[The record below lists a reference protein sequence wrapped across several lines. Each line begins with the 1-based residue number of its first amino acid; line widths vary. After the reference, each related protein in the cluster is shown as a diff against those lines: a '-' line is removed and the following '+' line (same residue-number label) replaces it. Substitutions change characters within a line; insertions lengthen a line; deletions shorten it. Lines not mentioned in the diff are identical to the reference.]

1 MSLESQYQKLSD
13 LEHILEKPD
22 TYIGSV
28 ENATDSVYIC
38 KDGKF
43 VYESI
48 DYTPALF
55 KMFDEGIVNCA
66 DHYIRTTLKH
76 ATDPTVDLVTSIN
89 IEIRDNKIT
98 MTNNGEGIDVV
109 KHPTYD
115 LWIPEMIFGHLR
127 SSTNYNKNEQKITGG
142 KNGFGFKLVLV
153 WSTWGRIETVDAKR
167 GLKYTQVFENNLS
180 KINTPKITECKK
192 KPYTMVEFIPDYERL
207 GMKGLTE
214 QMISL
219 FQRRVYD
226 IAGLTPKEVKVKY
239 NDEPLTVKDF
249 TTYVKMYTEQDL
261 IFETHDRWSYAAC
274 LNDSFDQIS
283 FVNRINTTKGG
294 THVNYIVNQ
303 IVKKMTEYI
312 LKKKKITVK
321 PSIIKE
327 QFKLFI
333 TATIE
338 NPSFDS
344 QTKDYLNTPSNKF
357 GSTCVVSDKFVEKL
371 ANLGILNTSCELS
384 EIKDKKQAQKSD
396 GKKSENIRGIHKLV
410 DANYAGTKKSRECRL
425 ILCEGDSAKSG
436 IISGLSPEDRNYT
449 GVYPMKGKLFNVRG
463 EKITKIHENKE
474 ISEIKKILG
483 LETGKHYTNL
493 DDLRYGSVLIMTDQD
508 LDGSHIKGLILNM
521 IDYLWPSL
529 MTFDKFIGFMNTP
542 ILKATKGKESISFYN
557 ENEYEE
563 WKKTH
568 ENWKIKYYKGL
579 GTSTGKEFREY
590 FENEKIVSISL
601 NESDK
606 RDIDMLFNKKDA
618 ESRKEWLA
626 DYDRNQFVDTT
637 LSTISLGDFIHKEM
651 KHFSKGDC
659 DRSIANLMDG
669 FKVSQRKIIYAA
681 FKRRLVEEV
690 KVAQFTGYV
699 SEHSGYHHGE
709 MSLNGAIVNMAQ
721 DFVGSNNINLFLP
734 LGQFGTR
741 LQGGKDSASVRYIFT
756 KLSILTRIIFHKN
769 DDNILTYLD
778 DDGIMVEPVFYL
790 PIIPMVLVNGTEGIG
805 TGFSTKIPCFNP
817 LDIIKYI
824 KNRLTGSETEN
835 EFIPY
840 YRGFKGKIERDENP
854 TRFITRGVYTAK
866 KNKVVITELPIG
878 VWNEDYIIYLDKLL
892 DEGKIKDFKDTSTEK
907 QVNIQ
912 VTIVDDDFEK
922 TLKLTS
928 YLSINNMNLFN
939 HDEKLTHYNEVYEI
953 CDDFMK
959 NRIKY
964 YDVRKQY
971 LIKQLE
977 KEIELAKN
985 KYTYIME
992 VLDGTIDLRRK
1003 RSDEIVEMLKSKTYT
1018 LIDNTYHY
1026 LIKMSMDS
1034 VSEENVKTLKKE
1046 YDTKKKELDKLQ
1058 NTTIEEMWLTELKQL
1073 EESLKLY

>member
-1 MSLESQYQKLSD
+1 
-13 LEHILEKPD
+13 
-22 TYIGSV
+22 
-28 ENATDSVYIC
+28 
-38 KDGKF
+38 
-43 VYESI
+43 
-48 DYTPALF
+48 
-55 KMFDEGIVNCA
+55 
-66 DHYIRTTLKH
+66 
-76 ATDPTVDLVTSIN
+76 
-89 IEIRDNKIT
+89 
-98 MTNNGEGIDVV
+98 
-109 KHPTYD
+109 
-115 LWIPEMIFGHLR
+115 
-127 SSTNYNKNEQKITGG
+127 
-142 KNGFGFKLVLV
+142 
-153 WSTWGRIETVDAKR
+153 
-167 GLKYTQVFENNLS
+167 
-180 KINTPKITECKK
+180 
-192 KPYTMVEFIPDYERL
+192 
-207 GMKGLTE
+207 
-214 QMISL
+214 
-219 FQRRVYD
+219 
-226 IAGLTPKEVKVKY
+226 
-239 NDEPLTVKDF
+239 
-249 TTYVKMYTEQDL
+249 
-261 IFETHDRWSYAAC
+261 
-274 LNDSFDQIS
+274 
-283 FVNRINTTKGG
+283 
-294 THVNYIVNQ
+294 
-303 IVKKMTEYI
+303 MTEYI

>member
-1 MSLESQYQKLSD
+1 MSLETQYQKLSD

-22 TYIGSV
+22 TYVGSV
-28 ENATDSVYIC
+28 ENASENMYIC

-43 VYESI
+43 VIETI

-66 DHYIRTTLKH
+66 DHYIRTKNKYT
-76 ATDPTVDLVTSIN
+76 TDPSVDVVNMIHV
-89 IEIRDNKIT
+89 EIRDDKIT

-127 SSTNYNKNEQKITGG
+127 SSSNYGKEEKITGG

-180 KINTPKITECKK
+180 KINLPKITECKK
-192 KPYTMVEFIPDYERL
+192 KPYTTVEFIPDYARL
-207 GMKGLTE
+207 GMKGLSE
-214 QMISL
+214 QMIQL

-239 NDEPLTVKDF
+239 NDDVLTVKDF
-249 TTYVKMYTEQDL
+249 TTYVKMYTDQDV
-261 IFETHDRWSYAAC
+261 IFETHERWSYAVC

-327 QFKLFI
+327 QFKIFVD
-333 TATIE
+333 ATIV

-357 GSTCVVSDKFVEKL
+357 GSTCVVGDKFIEKM
-371 ANLGILNTSCELS
+371 AALGILNTSCELS
-384 EIKDKKQAQKSD
+384 EIKEKKQAQKSD
-396 GKKSENIRGIHKLV
+396 GKMVQTIRGIHKLV
-410 DANYAGTKKSRECRL
+410 DANYAGTKRSKECRI
-425 ILCEGDSAKSG
+425 ILCEGDSAKAG
-436 IISGLSPEDRNYT
+436 VMSGLTPDSRNTT
-449 GVYPMKGKLFNVRG
+449 GVYALKGKPFNVRG

-483 LETGKHYTNL
+483 LETGKEYTSL
-493 DDLRYGSVLIMTDQD
+493 DGLRYGQILIMTDQD
-508 LDGSHIKGLILNM
+508 LDGSHIKGLLLNM
-521 IDYLWPSL
+521 FGYLWPSL
-529 MTFDKFIGFMNTP
+529 LTFDKFVGFMNTP
-542 ILKATKGKESISFYN
+542 ILKATKGKEVVSFYN
-557 ENEYEE
+557 ENEYQE

-579 GTSTGKEFREY
+579 GTSTGKEFKEY
-590 FENEKIVSISL
+590 FENEKIVSVSVVDQDMNDL
-601 NESDK
+601 
-606 RDIDMLFNKKDA
+606 DMLFNKKRA
-618 ESRKEWLA
+618 ESRKEWLS
-626 DYDRNQFVDTT
+626 DYDQNNYVDTS
-637 LSTISLGDFIHKEM
+637 LASISLGEFIHKEM
-651 KHFSKGDC
+651 KHFSKEDC
-659 DRSIANLMDG
+659 DRSIPKLMDG
-669 FKVSQRKIIYAA
+669 FKVSQRKIIFAA
-681 FKRRLVEEV
+681 FKRKLFEEV

-756 KLSILTRIIFHKN
+756 KLNILTRLIFQKA
-769 DDNILTYLD
+769 DDNIIRYLD
-778 DDGIMVEPVFYL
+778 DDGMLVEPAFYL

-817 LDIIKYI
+817 MDIIKYI
-824 KNRLTGSETEN
+824 QNKLKGVETDT

-854 TRFITRGVYTAK
+854 TRYITRGVYTSK
-866 KNKVVITELPIG
+866 KNKVIITELPVG
-878 VWNEDYIIYLDKLL
+878 VWNEDYIIYLEKLL
-892 DEGKIKDFKDTSTEK
+892 DDGKIKDFKDTSTEK
-907 QVNIQ
+907 QVHIE
-912 VTIVDDDFEK
+912 VTTTDDEIEK

-953 CDDFMK
+953 CDDFIK

-992 VLDGTIDLRRK
+992 VLNGTIDLRRK
-1003 RSDEIVEMLKSKTYT
+1003 KTEEISEMLKAYAKIENSY
-1018 LIDNTYHY
+1018 NY

-1046 YDTKKKELDKLQ
+1046 YDTKQKELDKLQ
-1058 NTTIEEMWLTELKQL
+1058 KMTIENMWLNELKVL
-1073 EESLKLY
+1073 EESL

>member
-28 ENATDSVYIC
+28 ENATDSIYIC

-66 DHYIRTTLKH
+66 DHYIRTNLKH
-76 ATDPTVDLVTSIN
+76 ATDPTVDVVTAIN

-127 SSTNYNKNEQKITGG
+127 TSTNYSKDQKITGG

-153 WSTWGRIETVDAKR
+153 WSVWGRIETVDAKR

-180 KINTPKITECKK
+180 KINPPKITECKK
-192 KPYTMVEFIPDYERL
+192 KPYTTVEFIPDYARL
-207 GMKGLTE
+207 GMTGLTE
-214 QMISL
+214 QMINL

-239 NDEPLTVKDF
+239 NDESLAVKDF
-249 TTYVKMYTEQDL
+249 TTYVKMYTDQDV
-261 IFETHDRWSYAAC
+261 IFETHERWSYAAC
-274 LNDSFDQIS
+274 LNDTFDQIS

-327 QFKLFI
+327 QFKLFL
-333 TATIE
+333 TSTIE

-357 GSTCVVSDKFVEKL
+357 GSSCVVSDKFVEKL

-410 DANYAGTKKSRECRL
+410 DANYAGTKKSRDCRL

-474 ISEIKKILG
+474 ITEIKKILG

-529 MTFDKFIGFMNTP
+529 LTFDKFIGFMNTP

-568 ENWKIKYYKGL
+568 DNWKIKYYKGL

-590 FENEKIVSISL
+590 FENAKIVSITL
-601 NESDK
+601 NENDK

-626 DYDRNQFVDTT
+626 DYDRNQFVDTS
-637 LSTISLGDFIHKEM
+637 LSNISLGDFIHKEM

-756 KLSILTRIIFHKN
+756 KLNILTRMIFQKN
-769 DDNILTYLD
+769 DDHILTYLD
-778 DDGIMVEPVFYL
+778 DDGMLVEPVFYL

-824 KNRLTGSETEN
+824 QNRLAGKETEN

-840 YRGFKGKIERDENP
+840 YKGFKGSIERDENP
-854 TRFITRGVYTAK
+854 TRFITRGVYTVK
-866 KNKVVITELPIG
+866 KNKVVITELPVG

-912 VTIVDDDFEK
+912 VTIVDDDIEK

-939 HDEKLTHYNEVYEI
+939 HDEKLTHYNEIYEI
-953 CDDFMK
+953 CDDFIK
-959 NRIKY
+959 YRIKY

-971 LIKQLE
+971 LMKQLE
-977 KEIELAKN
+977 REIELAKN

-992 VLDGTIDLRRK
+992 VLNGTIDLRRK
-1003 RSDEIVEMLKSKTYT
+1003 KSDEIVEMLKTKSYS
-1018 LIDNTYHY
+1018 LIENSYHY
-1026 LIKMSMDS
+1026 LVKMSMDS

-1046 YDTKKKELDKLQ
+1046 YDTKQKELDKLHK
-1058 NTTIEEMWLTELKQL
+1058 TTIEEMWIGELKTL
-1073 EESLKLY
+1073 EESLKL

>member
-1 MSLESQYQKLSD
+1 MSLETQYQKLSD

-22 TYIGSV
+22 TYVGSV
-28 ENATDSVYIC
+28 ENASENMYIC

-43 VYESI
+43 VYETI

-66 DHYIRTTLKH
+66 DHFIRTKNKH
-76 ATDPTVDLVTSIN
+76 ASDPSVDVVNMIHV
-89 IEIRDNKIT
+89 EIRDNKIT
-98 MTNNGEGIDVV
+98 MTNNGEGIDIV

-127 SSTNYNKNEQKITGG
+127 SSSNYGKEEKITGG

-180 KINTPKITECKK
+180 KINPPKITDCKK
-192 KPYTMVEFIPDYERL
+192 KPYTTVEFIPDYVRL
-207 GMKGLTE
+207 GMKGLSE
-214 QMISL
+214 QMIQL

-226 IAGLTPKEVKVKY
+226 IAGLTPKDVKVKY
-239 NDEPLTVKDF
+239 NDDVLTVKDF
-249 TTYVKMYTEQDL
+249 TTYVKMYTDQDV
-261 IFETHDRWSYAAC
+261 IFETHERWSYAVC

-303 IVKKMTEYI
+303 IVKKMTEHI
-312 LKKKKITVK
+312 EKKKKITVK

-327 QFKLFI
+327 QFKIFVD
-333 TATIE
+333 ATIV

-357 GSTCVVSDKFVEKL
+357 GSTCVVGDKFIEKM
-371 ANLGILNTSCELS
+371 AALGILNTSCELS
-384 EIKDKKQAQKSD
+384 EIKDKKKAQKTD
-396 GKKSENIRGIHKLV
+396 GKMVQTIRGIHKLV
-410 DANYAGTKKSRECRL
+410 DANYAGTKRSNECRI
-425 ILCEGDSAKSG
+425 ILCEGDSAKAG
-436 IISGLSPEDRNYT
+436 VMSGLTPDSRNTT
-449 GVYPMKGKLFNVRG
+449 GVYALKGKPFNVRG

-483 LETGKHYTNL
+483 LETGKHYTSL
-493 DDLRYGSVLIMTDQD
+493 DGLRYGQILIMTDQD
-508 LDGSHIKGLILNM
+508 LDGSHIKGLLLNM
-521 IDYLWPSL
+521 FGYLWPSL
-529 MTFDKFIGFMNTP
+529 LTFDKFIGFMNTP
-542 ILKATKGKESISFYN
+542 ILKATKGKEVVSFYN
-557 ENEYEE
+557 ENEYQE

-579 GTSTGKEFREY
+579 GTSTGKEFKEY
-590 FENEKIVSISL
+590 FENEKIVSVSVVDQDMKDL
-601 NESDK
+601 
-606 RDIDMLFNKKDA
+606 DMLFNKKGA
-618 ESRKEWLA
+618 ESRKEWLS
-626 DYDRNQFVDTT
+626 DYDQNNYVDTS
-637 LSTISLGDFIHKEM
+637 LSSISLGEFIHKEM
-651 KHFSKGDC
+651 KHFSKEDC
-659 DRSIANLMDG
+659 DRSIPKLMDG
-669 FKVSQRKIIYAA
+669 FKVSQRKIIFAA
-681 FKRRLVEEV
+681 FKRKLFEEV

-756 KLSILTRIIFHKN
+756 KLNILTRLIFQRA
-769 DDNILTYLD
+769 DDHILRYLD
-778 DDGIMVEPVFYL
+778 DDGMLVEPAFYL

-817 LDIIKYI
+817 MDIIKYI
-824 KNRLTGSETEN
+824 KNKLNGVETDN

-840 YRGFKGKIERDENP
+840 YKGFKGKIERDENP
-854 TRFITRGVYTAK
+854 TRYITRGVYSSK
-866 KNKVVITELPIG
+866 KNKVIITELPVG
-878 VWNEDYIIYLDKLL
+878 VWNEDYIIYLEKLL
-892 DEGKIKDFKDTSTEK
+892 DDGKIKDFKDTSTEK
-907 QVNIQ
+907 QVHIE
-912 VTIVDDDFEK
+912 VTTTDDDVEK

-953 CDDFMK
+953 CDDFIK

-992 VLDGTIDLRRK
+992 LLNGTIDLRRK
-1003 RSDEIVEMLKSKTYT
+1003 KTDEISEMLKAYSKVENSY
-1018 LIDNTYHY
+1018 NY

-1046 YDTKKKELDKLQ
+1046 YDTKQKELDKLQ
-1058 NTTIEEMWLTELKQL
+1058 KTTIENMWLNELKVL
-1073 EESLKLY
+1073 EESL

>member
-249 TTYVKMYTEQDL
+249 TTYVKMYTDQDL
-261 IFETHDRWSYAAC
+261 IFETHERWSYAAC

>member
-13 LEHILEKPD
+13 LEHILQKPD
-22 TYIGSV
+22 TYVGSV
-28 ENATDSVYIC
+28 ENASENMYIC

-43 VYESI
+43 VYETI

-66 DHYIRTTLKH
+66 DHFIRTKNKH
-76 ATDPTVDLVTSIN
+76 DTDPSVDVVSMIHV
-89 IEIRDNKIT
+89 EIRDNKIT

-127 SSTNYNKNEQKITGG
+127 SSSNYGKEEKITGG

-180 KINTPKITECKK
+180 KINPPKITDCKK
-192 KPYTMVEFIPDYERL
+192 KPYTTVEFIPDYARL
-207 GMKGLTE
+207 GMKGLSE
-214 QMISL
+214 QMIQL

-226 IAGLTPKEVKVKY
+226 IAGLTPKDVKVKY
-239 NDEPLTVKDF
+239 NDEALTVKDF
-249 TTYVKMYTEQDL
+249 TTYVKMYTDQDV
-261 IFETHDRWSYAAC
+261 IFETHERWSYAVC

-303 IVKKMTEYI
+303 IVKKMTDYI
-312 LKKKKITVK
+312 EKKKKIIVK

-327 QFKLFI
+327 QFKIFVD
-333 TATIE
+333 ATIV

-357 GSTCVVSDKFVEKL
+357 GSTCVVGDKFIEKM
-371 ANLGILNTSCELS
+371 AALGILNTSCELS
-384 EIKDKKQAQKSD
+384 EIKDKKKAQKTD
-396 GKKSENIRGIHKLV
+396 GKMIQNIRGIHKLM
-410 DANYAGTKKSRECRL
+410 DANYAGTKRSKECRI
-425 ILCEGDSAKSG
+425 ILCEGDSAKTG
-436 IISGLSPEDRNYT
+436 VMSGLTSESRNTT
-449 GVYPMKGKLFNVRG
+449 GVYALKGKPFNVRG

-474 ISEIKKILG
+474 ITEIKKILG
-483 LETGKHYTNL
+483 LETGKHYTSL
-493 DDLRYGSVLIMTDQD
+493 DGLRYGQILIMTDQD
-508 LDGSHIKGLILNM
+508 LDGSHIKGLLLNM
-521 IDYLWPSL
+521 FGYLWPSL
-529 MTFDKFIGFMNTP
+529 LTFDKFIGFMNTP
-542 ILKATKGKESISFYN
+542 ILKATKGKEVVSFYN
-557 ENEYEE
+557 ENEYQE

-568 ENWKIKYYKGL
+568 DNWKIKYYKGL
-579 GTSTGKEFREY
+579 GTSTGKEFKEY
-590 FENEKIVSISL
+590 FENEKIVSVSVV
-601 NESDK
+601 DK
-606 RDIDMLFNKKDA
+606 DMKDLDMLFNKKGA
-618 ESRKEWLA
+618 ESRKEWLSN
-626 DYDRNQFVDTT
+626 YDENIYVDTS
-637 LSTISLGDFIHKEM
+637 LSSISLGDFIHKEM
-651 KHFSKGDC
+651 KHFSKEDC
-659 DRSIANLMDG
+659 DRSIPKLMDG

-681 FKRRLVEEV
+681 FKRKLIEEV

-721 DFVGSNNINLFLP
+721 DYVGSNNINLFLP

-756 KLSILTRIIFHKN
+756 KLNILTRLIFQKA
-769 DDNILTYLD
+769 DDNILRYLD
-778 DDGIMVEPVFYL
+778 DDGMSVEPAFYL

-817 LDIIKYI
+817 VDIIKYI
-824 KNRLTGSETEN
+824 QNKLTGNETN
-835 EFIPY
+835 NDFIPY
-840 YRGFKGKIERDENP
+840 YKGFKGKIERDENP
-854 TRFITRGVYTAK
+854 TRFITRGVYTYK
-866 KNKVVITELPIG
+866 KNKVVISELPIG
-878 VWNEDYIIYLDKLL
+878 VWNEDYIIYLEKLL

-907 QVNIQ
+907 QVNIE
-912 VTIVDDDFEK
+912 VTTTDDDLEK

-939 HDEKLTHYNEVYEI
+939 HDEKLTHYNEIHEI
-953 CDDFMK
+953 CDDFIK

-964 YDVRKQY
+964 YDIRKQY

-977 KEIELAKN
+977 KDIELAKN

-992 VLDGTIDLRRK
+992 VLNGTIDLRRK
-1003 RSDEIVEMLKSKTYT
+1003 KGDEISEMLKAYVKIENSY
-1018 LIDNTYHY
+1018 NY

-1046 YDTKKKELDKLQ
+1046 YDTKQKELDKLQ
-1058 NTTIEEMWLTELKQL
+1058 KTTIENMWIHELKVL
-1073 EESLKLY
+1073 EESL

>member
-1 MSLESQYQKLSD
+1 MSLETQYQKLSD

-22 TYIGSV
+22 TYVGSI
-28 ENATDSVYIC
+28 ENATESVYIC

-43 VYESI
+43 VYETI
-48 DYTPALF
+48 DYVPALF

-76 ATDPTVDLVTSIN
+76 ETDPTVDVVTAIN

-167 GLKYTQVFENNLS
+167 CLKYTQVFENNLS
-180 KINTPKITECKK
+180 KINSPKITECKK
-192 KPYTMVEFIPDYERL
+192 KPYTTVEFIPDYARL
-207 GMKGLTE
+207 GMTGLTE
-214 QMISL
+214 QMINL

-249 TTYVKMYTEQDL
+249 TTYVKMYTDQDV
-261 IFETHDRWSYAAC
+261 IFETHERWSYAAC

-294 THVNYIVNQ
+294 THVNYVVNQ

-327 QFKLFI
+327 QFKLYL

-357 GSTCVVSDKFVEKL
+357 GSSCTVSDKFIEKL

-384 EIKDKKQAQKSD
+384 EIKDKKQAQKTD
-396 GKKSENIRGIHKLV
+396 GKMTQTIRGILKLS
-410 DANYAGTKKSRECRL
+410 DANYAGTKRSKECRL
-425 ILCEGDSAKSG
+425 ILCEGDSAKTG
-436 IISGLSPEDRNYT
+436 VMSGLTGESRNNT
-449 GVYPMKGKLFNVRG
+449 GVYALKGKPFNVRG
-463 EKITKIHENKE
+463 EKITRIHDNKE
-474 ISEIKKILG
+474 IAEIKKILG
-483 LETGKHYTNL
+483 LETGKTYTSL
-493 DDLRYGSVLIMTDQD
+493 DGLRYGKILIMTDQD
-508 LDGSHIKGLILNM
+508 LDGSHIKGLLLNM
-521 IDYLWPSL
+521 FGYLWPSL
-529 MTFDKFIGFMNTP
+529 LTFDKFIGFMNTP
-542 ILKATKGKESISFYN
+542 ILKATKGKEVVSFYN

-579 GTSTGKEFREY
+579 GTSTGKEFKEY
-590 FENEKIVSISL
+590 FENEKIVSITVD
-601 NESDK
+601 EQDT
-606 RDIDMLFNKKDA
+606 RDLDMLFNKKGA
-618 ESRKEWLA
+618 ESRKQWLS
-626 DYDRNQFVDTT
+626 DYDQTNYVDTS
-637 LSTISLGDFIHKEM
+637 LASISLGEFIHKEM
-651 KHFSKGDC
+651 KHFSKKDC
-659 DRSIANLMDG
+659 DRSIPKLMDG
-669 FKVSQRKIIYAA
+669 FKVSQRKITYAA
-681 FKRRLVEEV
+681 FKRKLTEEV

-734 LGQFGTR
+734 IGQFGTR

-756 KLSILTRIIFHKN
+756 KLNLLTRMIFQKA
-769 DDNILTYLD
+769 DDHILTYLD
-778 DDGIMVEPVFYL
+778 DDGMSVEPAFYL
-790 PIIPMVLVNGTEGIG
+790 PIIPMILVNGTEGIG
-805 TGFSTKIPCFNP
+805 TGFSSKIPCFNP
-817 LDIIKYI
+817 IDIIKYI
-824 KNRLTGSETEN
+824 RNKLTGAEVDL

-854 TRFITRGVYTAK
+854 TRFITRGVYTHK
-866 KNKVVITELPIG
+866 KNKVVITELPID
-878 VWNEDYIIYLDKLL
+878 VWNEDYITYLEKLI
-892 DEGKIKDFKDTSTEK
+892 DDGKIKDFKDTSTDK
-907 QVNIQ
+907 QVNIE
-912 VTIVDDDFEK
+912 VTIVDDDIEK

-939 HDEKLTHYNEVYEI
+939 HDEKLTHYNEVHEI
-953 CDDFMK
+953 CDDFIK

-971 LIKQLE
+971 LIKQFE
-977 KEIELAKN
+977 GEIELAKN

-992 VLDGTIDLRRK
+992 VLNDTIDLRRK
-1003 RSDEIVEMLKSKTYT
+1003 KSNEIVELLKAKSYT
-1018 LIDNTYHY
+1018 LIENSYHY

-1046 YDTKKKELDKLQ
+1046 YDTKQKELDKLHK
-1058 NTTIEEMWLTELKQL
+1058 TTIEEMWLSELKTL
-1073 EESLKLY
+1073 EETLKLY